1 MQRSAP
7 KSLLGTLIMEA
18 LSSMK
23 SRKCLPDFRPIEGLT
38 HRSAF
43 ATDFSHSLFSGV
55 AECANVKPLS
65 TGFVKPKAN
74 KACFFPDI
82 TADPSVIS
90 SKVGTF
96 WRPDFLRLLYTLMYS
111 VQ

>member
-43 ATDFSHSLFSGV
+43 ATDFSHSLFS
-55 AECANVKPLS
+55 
-65 TGFVKPKAN
+65 
-74 KACFFPDI
+74 
-82 TADPSVIS
+82 
-90 SKVGTF
+90 KVGNSCKLGPTVLTVSF
-96 WRPDFLRLLYTLMYS
+96 VNYHSLNRQISTAIR
-111 VQ
+111 

>member
-43 ATDFSHSLFSGV
+43 ATDFSHRLFREVLLRAG
-55 AECANVKPLS
+55 
-65 TGFVKPKAN
+65 GY
-74 KACFFPDI
+74 
-82 TADPSVIS
+82 
-90 SKVGTF
+90 
-96 WRPDFLRLLYTLMYS
+96 WRGALKR
-111 VQ
+111 